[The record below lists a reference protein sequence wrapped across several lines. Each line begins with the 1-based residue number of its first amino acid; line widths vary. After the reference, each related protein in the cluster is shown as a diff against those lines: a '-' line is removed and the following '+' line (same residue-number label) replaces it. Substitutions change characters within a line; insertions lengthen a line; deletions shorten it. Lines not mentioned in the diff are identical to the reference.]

1 MTYSVNCDVE
11 CWRVPQ
17 APFQILYSRLALEQ
31 IRLAVV
37 DAYFVVPH
45 GGVEIGGVL
54 LGRYTDRQVEV
65 IDHEP
70 VECEYVFGP
79 SFSLSHEM
87 RSA

>member
-45 GGVEIGGVL
+45 GGVEIGGSCSGDTL
-54 LGRYTDRQVEV
+54 TGKSRSSTT
-65 IDHEP
+65 
-70 VECEYVFGP
+70 
-79 SFSLSHEM
+79 SLSSASMYSDPHFRSPLET